1 MHSTNRHMSGTV
13 QHRNVAINIK
23 IIQLSISINSTGKP
37 RRWDGEA
44 KWEISLKNSQLTD
57 SQEALFFCQKKTEK
71 NRLWVFKIILW
82 QWPYGL
88 EAWKSDNVDQNIW
101 ILLSSTHSSSI
112 LILQGS
118 KVLIFGT
125 YYTIYGWSLKLFT
138 RKWKEMKKTDFK
150 TNSDELLQTWLKL
163 LYRICCHDGL
173 LYKPWS
179 VAVV

>member
-1 MHSTNRHMSGTV
+1 M
-13 QHRNVAINIK
+13 
-23 IIQLSISINSTGKP
+23 
-37 RRWDGEA
+37 RRWSKVRNFIEKFPTHWQPRSTILLSEKD
-44 KWEISLKNSQLTD
+44 
-57 SQEALFFCQKKTEK
+57 KKK

-82 QWPYGL
+82 QWPCGL
-88 EAWKSDNVDQNIW
+88 EAWKSDNVDRNIW
-101 ILLSSTHSSSI
+101 ILLSSTHSSSV

-173 LYKPWS
+173 LYKLWS
-179 VAVV
+179 IAVV

>member
-1 MHSTNRHMSGTV
+1 M
-13 QHRNVAINIK
+13 
-23 IIQLSISINSTGKP
+23 
-37 RRWDGEA
+37 RRWSKVRNFIEKFPIHWQPRSTILLSEKDN
-44 KWEISLKNSQLTD
+44 K
-57 SQEALFFCQKKTEK
+57 K

-82 QWPYGL
+82 QWPCGL
-88 EAWKSDNVDQNIW
+88 EAWKSDNVDRNIW
-101 ILLSSTHSSSI
+101 ILLSSTHSSSV

-173 LYKPWS
+173 LYKLWS
-179 VAVV
+179 IAVVACSLEEAPSGLFSYNAWLIFDLYRPGAYSH

>member
-23 IIQLSISINSTGKP
+23 IIQLSISIKP

-57 SQEALFFCQKKTEK
+57 SQEARFFCQKKTKK

-101 ILLSSTHSSSI
+101 ILLSSTHSSSV

-173 LYKPWS
+173 LYKLWS
-179 VAVV
+179 IAVV